1 MTPLHDRARTLQR
14 VCEALAQ
21 GDRRQASEVAR
32 REYPFA
38 PQTRG
43 WKLLPPGDPSAWDG
57 LVPWF
62 LSFISRCPEHLQDG
76 YIKTWHAAVTRS
88 WK

>member
-1 MTPLHDRARTLQR
+1 MVINSAKANWTL
-14 VCEALAQ
+14 EEL
-21 GDRRQASEVAR
+21 
-32 REYPFA
+32 
-38 PQTRG
+38 G
-43 WKLLPPGDPSAWDG
+43 WKLLPPGDPAAWDG

-76 YIKTWHAAVTRS
+76 YTKTWHAAAARS